1 MTLSAEIDDLPAALK
16 VALGDAISNANLSE
30 VKLLG
35 NSPPLVLMQRGHAL
49 EAFAFGSEADYAPQY
64 LAFKQHFMAQGA
76 SWATKDV
83 SFIYCLPSGLSAT
96 EEFCSKIEV
105 DVYFCRKFVVQLH
118 QDIAGSLTRLPFLPL
133 ERIKGAPIRPPS
145 AQALLRSRNMSAELA
160 SRLVVPGTG
169 AQTLFQA
176 CLEEKYGQPSGW
188 TTGSVDAVRS
198 VQEERRNQSVLRS
211 ISIKNFRAYRAP
223 TEFPLG
229 SAVTILYGPNGFGKT
244 SFFDAVDFVV
254 TGSVHRFPKGV
265 PALTKAAKHLDCGDE
280 PTTVSLTFERDGK
293 THTIVRDLAEPNKAT
308 LDGQPKERKDIL
320 ALLTGGE
327 LSATDRVENLV
338 ALFRATH
345 LFSQDRQALTE
356 EIAESCQLPGDLVSR
371 MLAFDDYVVGL
382 NKSKEVLDLA
392 KKHVDDAEARLQE
405 VREKTAVDQ
414 AELNRLQG
422 LQSAGGFSQTLDARA
437 QVLEQDIE
445 NAGFSLAE
453 LGAARD
459 MRNLRAFLE
468 GKRGE
473 AASSKLALE
482 KCLESLTELRSAQDE
497 LRGQAAPFSDY
508 AEALMRVETAFR
520 EQETQ
525 LQESESSLAR
535 LRTTEADENTT
546 RDAAAWVVE
555 THPQFAQLSVELAG
569 LKAKWE
575 KATLLRQAQ
584 RSLQSDAAAAVAAAS
599 NSLSQAEAQN
609 RSAAEYVARLQA
621 VRDQV
626 ERGQSLPAL
635 TTEVQGTEE
644 RLCQLALE
652 LNERL
657 STERQ
662 VVADQDLV
670 LERVRRELA
679 SARQNA
685 SEIQEQVAA
694 LRSHVSDGTCLLCG
708 HDHGTQ
714 EGLLNAI
721 DRHLGQNEALLQISE
736 QSTHESI
743 RLERL
748 KASQRRVEEQMQQV
762 DREKTQA
769 ADVRVALLREQS
781 AFNAALA
788 TIGLQF
794 SDELSLRLDE
804 MVGQAKGALEQASA
818 QLEVAKQAKEDAEN
832 DAQARANAEHSAAAL
847 VDALS
852 GHQAASQQNLHALLS
867 DPRRGGFDFAVG
879 LPLLEQ
885 ALTNAI
891 RRQADATAAVLAA
904 GNVVDDRRAELAAS
918 NARVLAARTAHQN
931 AARHLSGLEGRVQA
945 LTASLVAGGFSAKA
959 TRDEILTAIAAT
971 VARQGSA
978 EGLSIRVAELE
989 ISLDAA
995 ATSAAFSS
1003 INNRLLE
1010 HKRVA
1015 DENAA
1020 TIAKVKPWVK
1030 YFESVNKLLGTQQSA
1045 ATQHFTQEYGPRTAV
1060 IQRRLRPV
1068 YGFGDIEVASKG
1080 ASIAVQVK
1088 RNGEALRPTDYFS
1101 QSQVQTLVLGL
1112 FLTACSS
1119 QTWSG
1124 FSSIMMDDPVTH
1136 FDDLNTYAL
1145 LDLISGLQNSPEGPK
1160 QFVISTCDEKLLQL
1174 ARQKF
1179 RHLGDAAK
1187 FYSFSAIGA
1196 NGPKVAEIPG

>member
-1 MTLSAEIDDLPAALK
+1 MTLSAELNDLPAALK
-16 VALGDAISNANLSE
+16 VALGDAISDVNLSE
-30 VKLLG
+30 VTLLE

-49 EAFAFGSEADYAPQY
+49 EAFAFGGEADYAPQY
-64 LAFKQHFMAQGA
+64 SAFKKHFMAQGA

-83 SFIYCLPSGLSAT
+83 SFIYCLPNGLSAT
-96 EEFCSKIEV
+96 EEFCSKVEV
-105 DVYFCRKFVVQLH
+105 DVYFCRKFVVQLQ
-118 QDIAGSLTRLPFLPL
+118 QDIASSLTRLPFLPL
-133 ERIKGAPIRPPS
+133 ERIRGASIRPPS
-145 AQALLRSRNMSAELA
+145 AQALLRSRSMSAELA

-176 CLEEKYGQPSGW
+176 CLEEKYGEPSGL
-188 TTGSVDAVRS
+188 TTSSIDPAQP
-198 VQEERRNQSVLRS
+198 VQEERRIRSVLRS
-211 ISIKNFRAYRAP
+211 ISIQNFRAYRAAK
-223 TEFPLG
+223 EFPLG
-229 SAVTILYGPNGFGKT
+229 SAVTVLYGPNGFGKT

-254 TGSVHRFPKGV
+254 TGGVHRFPKGA
-265 PALTKAAKHLDCGDE
+265 PALTKAAKHLDCDNE

-308 LDGQPKERKDIL
+308 LDGQPSERKDIL

-327 LSATDRVENLV
+327 LSTSDRVENLV

-392 KKHVDDAEARLQE
+392 KRQVDDAEARLQE
-405 VREKTAVDQ
+405 IREKAAVDQ

-422 LQSAGGFSQTLDARA
+422 LQTAGGSSETLDARA
-437 QVLEQDIE
+437 QALEKDIE

-453 LGAARD
+453 MGSARD
-459 MRNLRAFLE
+459 MRSLRAFLE
-468 GKRGE
+468 GKRAE
-473 AASSKLALE
+473 AVSTKLALE
-482 KCLESLTELRSAQDE
+482 KSLESLTELRSAQDA
-497 LRGQAAPFSDY
+497 LRGQAAPLSDY
-508 AEALMRVETAFR
+508 AEALVKIEAAFR
-520 EQETQ
+520 EQQTE
-525 LQESESSLAR
+525 LRESEIGLAR
-535 LRTTEADENTT
+535 LRAIEADEKAT

-555 THPQFAQLSVELAG
+555 NQPQFSQLSLGLAG
-569 LKAKWE
+569 LKEKWE
-575 KATLLRQAQ
+575 EATAVRQAH
-584 RSLQSDAAAAVAAAS
+584 RSFQSDAAAAVAAAS
-599 NSLSQAEAQN
+599 KSLYQAEAQH
-609 RSAAEYVARLQA
+609 RSTVEHVDRVQA
-621 VRDQV
+621 VREKV
-626 ERGQSLPAL
+626 ERGQSLATL
-635 TTEVQGTEE
+635 TTEVEETEA
-644 RLCQLALE
+644 RLSQLALE
-652 LNERL
+652 LRERL
-657 STERQ
+657 VTGRQ
-662 VVADQDLV
+662 AVADQDLV
-670 LERVRRELA
+670 VEAVQRELA
-679 SARQNA
+679 STRRNA

-708 HDHGTQ
+708 HDHGSL
-714 EGLLNAI
+714 EALLNAI
-721 DRHLGQNEALLQISE
+721 DQRLGQNEALLQISE
-736 QSTHESI
+736 QSTHESE
-743 RLERL
+743 RLEEL
-748 KASQRRVEEQMQQV
+748 KESQRRIEEEMQRV
-762 DREKTQA
+762 DREKAQVAGERT
-769 ADVRVALLREQS
+769 ALLRERL

-794 SDELSLRLDE
+794 SDELPLRLDE
-804 MVGQAKGALEQASA
+804 ILTQAKGAQEQAST
-818 QLEVAKQAKEDAEN
+818 QLEVAKHAKQDAEN
-832 DAQARANAEHSAAAL
+832 TERARADAEHSAAIL
-847 VDALS
+847 VDTLS
-852 GHQAASQQNLHALLS
+852 KHLATSQENLRALLS
-867 DPRRGGFDFAVG
+867 DPRRGAFDFAVG

-885 ALTNAI
+885 ALTDAN

-904 GNVVDDRRAELAAS
+904 SNYVDGRRAELAAS
-918 NARVLAARTAHQN
+918 NARMLAAKTAHQN
-931 AARHLSGLEGRVQA
+931 SARHLSALEARVQA
-945 LTASLVAGGFSAKA
+945 LTAALVAAGFSAKT
-959 TRDEILTAIAAT
+959 TRDEILTAIGAT

-989 ISLDAA
+989 IALDAA
-995 ATSAAFSS
+995 ATSAAFAS

-1010 HKRVA
+1010 YKRVA

-1030 YFESVNKLLGTQQSA
+1030 YFESVNKLLGTQQAA

-1080 ASIAVQVK
+1080 TSIAVQVK
-1088 RNGEALRPTDYFS
+1088 RNDETLRPTDYFS

-1124 FSSIMMDDPVTH
+1124 FSSVMMDDPVTH

-1196 NGPKVAEIPG
+1196 NGPKVAEIPA

>member
-1 MTLSAEIDDLPAALK
+1 MTLSAELNALPAALK
-16 VALGDAISNANLSE
+16 AALGDAISNVVLSE
-30 VKLLG
+30 LQLVE
-35 NSPPLVLMQRGHAL
+35 SCPPLVLMQRGHAL
-49 EAFAFGSEADYAPQY
+49 EAFAFGSEEDYAPLY
-64 LAFKQHFMAQGA
+64 SAFKKHFMAQGA

-96 EEFCSKIEV
+96 EEFCSKVEV

-118 QDIAGSLTRLPFLPL
+118 HDIAGSLTRLPFLPL
-133 ERIKGAPIRPPS
+133 DRIKGASIRPPS
-145 AQALLRSRNMSAELA
+145 AQALLRSRNVKAELA

-169 AQTLFQA
+169 AQTIFQA
-176 CLEEKYGQPSGW
+176 CLEEKYGQPSGF
-188 TTGSVDAVRS
+188 TTGSVDAFQAVPEEPRS
-198 VQEERRNQSVLRS
+198 QSVLRS
-211 ISIKNFRAYRAP
+211 ISIQNFRAYRAP
-223 TEFPLG
+223 KEFPLG
-229 SAVTILYGPNGFGKT
+229 SAVTVLYGPNGFGKT

-254 TGSVHRFPKGV
+254 TGGVHRFPKGV
-265 PALTKAAKHLDCGDE
+265 PAFTKAAKHLDCGDE
-280 PTTVSLTFERDGK
+280 PTTVSLTFERAGK

-320 ALLTGGE
+320 AMLTGGE
-327 LSATDRVENLV
+327 LSASDRVENLV

-392 KKHVDDAEARLQE
+392 KNLVDDAAARLQE
-405 VREKTAVDQ
+405 AREKASVDQ
-414 AELNRLQG
+414 ADLDRLQA
-422 LQSAGGFSQTLDARA
+422 LQSAGGSSETLDARA
-437 QVLEQDIE
+437 QALEQDVE
-445 NAGFSLAE
+445 NAGFSMVE
-453 LGAARD
+453 LGSARD
-459 MRNLRAFLE
+459 MRSLRAFLE
-468 GKRGE
+468 GKRSE
-473 AASSKLALE
+473 AASSKTALE
-482 KCLESLTELRSAQDE
+482 RCLESLTELRSAQDE
-497 LRGQAAPFSDY
+497 FKGQTAPLSDY
-508 AEALMRVETAFR
+508 AEALTRVGTAFR

-535 LRTTEADENTT
+535 LRATEADEKAT

-555 THPQFAQLSVELAG
+555 ARPQFARLSVELAG
-569 LKAKWE
+569 LKAKLE
-575 KATLLRQAQ
+575 EAVLVRQTH
-584 RSLQSDAAAAVAAAS
+584 RSLQSDAAAALAVAS

-609 RSAAEYVARLQA
+609 RSAAERVARVQA

-635 TTEVQGTEE
+635 TTEVQGAEE
-644 RLCQLALE
+644 RLSELALE

-657 STERQ
+657 SRERQ
-662 VVADQDLV
+662 AVADQGLV
-670 LERVRRELA
+670 VERVRRELA

-694 LRSHVSDGTCLLCG
+694 LRSQVSDGTCLLCG
-708 HDHGTQ
+708 HDHGTL

-721 DRHLGQNEALLQISE
+721 DRRLGQNEALFQISE
-736 QSTHESI
+736 QSTQASTT
-743 RLERL
+743 LDGL
-748 KASQRRVEEQMQQV
+748 KESQRRVEEQVQQV
-762 DREKTQA
+762 DREKAQVA
-769 ADVRVALLREQS
+769 GMRVALMRERV
-781 AFNAALA
+781 AFDTALA
-788 TIGLQF
+788 TVGLQF
-794 SDELSLRLDE
+794 SDGLSLQLDG
-804 MVGQAKGALEQASA
+804 MLAQAKVAVEQASG
-818 QLEVAKQAKEDAEN
+818 QLEVARQAKQDAEN
-832 DAQARANAEHSAAAL
+832 TMQARADAERSAAVL

-852 GHQAASQQNLHALLS
+852 GYQAVSQQNLDALVS
-867 DPRRGGFDFAVG
+867 DPRRGAFDIAAE
-879 LPLLEQ
+879 LPVLEQ
-885 ALTNAI
+885 ALTEAI
-891 RRQADATAAVLAA
+891 RRQAGAISAVRAAS
-904 GNVVDDRRAELAAS
+904 NVVDVRRAELAAS
-918 NARVLAARTAHQN
+918 HARLLAARTAHQS
-931 AARHLSGLEGRVQA
+931 AARRLSALEGRVQA
-945 LTASLVAGGFSAKA
+945 LTTSLLAAGFSAES
-959 TRDEILTAIAAT
+959 TTDEILASIAAS
-971 VARQGSA
+971 VGRQGSA
-978 EGLSIRVAELE
+978 EALATRAAELE

-995 ATSAAFSS
+995 ATSAAFAS
-1003 INNRLLE
+1003 INNRRLE

-1015 DENAA
+1015 EENEAA
-1020 TIAKVKPWVK
+1020 IAKVAPWVK
-1030 YFESVNKLLGTQQSA
+1030 YFEGINKLLGTQQAA
-1045 ATQHFTQEYGPRTAV
+1045 ATQHFTQEYGPRTAI

-1080 ASIAVQVK
+1080 SSIAVQVK
-1088 RNGEALRPTDYFS
+1088 RKDESLRPTDYFS

-1145 LDLISGLQNSPEGPK
+1145 LDLISGLQNSPEGSK

-1196 NGPKVAEIPG
+1196 NGPKVSEIPV

>member
-1 MTLSAEIDDLPAALK
+1 MTLSAELNDLPAALK
-16 VALGDAISNANLSE
+16 VALGHAISDVNLSE
-30 VKLLG
+30 VNLLE

-49 EAFAFGSEADYAPQY
+49 EVFAFGGEADYAPQY
-64 LAFKQHFMAQGA
+64 SAFKKHFMAQGA

-83 SFIYCLPSGLSAT
+83 SFIYCLPNGLSAT
-96 EEFCSKIEV
+96 EEFCSKVEV
-105 DVYFCRKFVVQLH
+105 DVYFCRKFVVQLQ
-118 QDIAGSLTRLPFLPL
+118 QDIASSLTRLPFLPL
-133 ERIKGAPIRPPS
+133 ERIRGASIRPPS
-145 AQALLRSRNMSAELA
+145 AQTLLRSRSMSAELA

-176 CLEEKYGQPSGW
+176 CLEDKYGEPSGW
-188 TTGSVDAVRS
+188 TTRSVDPVQP
-198 VQEERRNQSVLRS
+198 VQEERRIRSVLRS
-211 ISIKNFRAYRAP
+211 ISIQNFRAYRTAK
-223 TEFPLG
+223 EFPLG
-229 SAVTILYGPNGFGKT
+229 SAVTVLYGPNGFGKT

-254 TGSVHRFPKGV
+254 TGGVHRFPKGA

-280 PTTVSLTFERDGK
+280 PTIVSLTFERDGE
-293 THTIVRDLAEPNKAT
+293 THTIVRNLAEPNKAT
-308 LDGQPKERKDIL
+308 LDGRPSERKDIL

-327 LSATDRVENLV
+327 LSTGDRVENLV

-371 MLAFDDYVVGL
+371 MLAFDDYVVGW

-392 KKHVDDAEARLQE
+392 KRQVDDAEARLQE
-405 VREKTAVDQ
+405 IREKAAVDQ

-422 LQSAGGFSQTLDARA
+422 LQTAGGSSETLDARA
-437 QVLEQDIE
+437 QALENDIE

-453 LGAARD
+453 MGSARD
-459 MRNLRAFLE
+459 MRSLRAFLE
-468 GKRGE
+468 GKRAE
-473 AASSKLALE
+473 AVSSKLALE
-482 KCLESLTELRSAQDE
+482 KSFESLTELRSAQDT
-497 LRGQAAPFSDY
+497 LRGQAAPLSDY
-508 AEALMRVETAFR
+508 AEALMRIEAAFR
-520 EQETQ
+520 EQETE
-525 LQESESSLAR
+525 LRESEIGLAR
-535 LRTTEADENTT
+535 LRATEADEKAT

-555 THPQFAQLSVELAG
+555 NHPQFSQLSLGLVG
-569 LKAKWE
+569 LKEKWE
-575 KATLLRQAQ
+575 EATAVRQAH

-599 NSLSQAEAQN
+599 KSLNQAEAQN
-609 RSAAEYVARLQA
+609 RSTVEHVARVQA
-621 VRDQV
+621 VRDKV
-626 ERGQSLPAL
+626 ERGQSLATL
-635 TTEVQGTEE
+635 TTEVEE
-644 RLCQLALE
+644 DEARLSQLALE
-652 LNERL
+652 LSERL
-657 STERQ
+657 VTGRQ
-662 VVADQDLV
+662 AVADQNLV
-670 LERVRRELA
+670 VERVRRELA
-679 SARQNA
+679 SASRSA

-708 HDHGTQ
+708 HDHGTL
-714 EGLLNAI
+714 EALLNAI
-721 DRHLGQNEALLQISE
+721 DQRLGQNEALLQISE
-736 QSTHESI
+736 QSTHESV

-748 KASQRRVEEQMQQV
+748 KASQRRVEEQMQRIDHEKAQV
-762 DREKTQA
+762 A
-769 ADVRVALLREQS
+769 GVRAALLREQL

-794 SDELSLRLDE
+794 SDELSLQLDE
-804 MVGQAKGALEQASA
+804 MLIQAKGAQEQASA
-818 QLEVAKQAKEDAEN
+818 QLEIAKQAKQDAE
-832 DAQARANAEHSAAAL
+832 DTERARADAEHSAAIL
-847 VDALS
+847 VDTLS
-852 GHQAASQQNLHALLS
+852 KHQAASQENLHALLS

-879 LPLLEQ
+879 RPLLEQ
-885 ALTNAI
+885 ALTDAN

-904 GNVVDDRRAELAAS
+904 SNIVDGRRTELAAS
-918 NARVLAARTAHQN
+918 NARVLAARTTHQN
-931 AARHLSGLEGRVQA
+931 AARNLSALEGRVQA
-945 LTASLVAGGFSAKA
+945 LTASLIAAGFSANT
-959 TRDEILTAIAAT
+959 TRDEILAAIAAT

-989 ISLDAA
+989 IALDAA
-995 ATSAAFSS
+995 ATSAAFAS

-1010 HKRVA
+1010 YKRVA

-1030 YFESVNKLLGTQQSA
+1030 YFESVNNLLGTQQAA

-1080 ASIAVQVK
+1080 TSIAVQVK
-1088 RNGEALRPTDYFS
+1088 RNDESLRPTDYFS

-1124 FSSIMMDDPVTH
+1124 FSSVMMDDPVTH

-1196 NGPKVAEIPG
+1196 NGPKVAEIPA